1 MDAGGR
7 ATAVWSIVTFA
18 KPARSPNP
26 SGNAAMF
33 KSAASPRKW
42 TQTVVQLYFYISA
55 VLKVVLIALPPYAHP
70 QMTWHFRVIV
80 RTSGGKKKNVIC
92 VWQENLFDLLTGG
105 RWKSGVPAVRLA
117 ENSATR
123 AEWCSAC
130 RRSTT
135 APTGPY
141 TANTAQRIGLKWGEP
156 VTTPC
161 ALPSGGQGRG
171 LRWARRRG
179 HLHLLFLSHN
189 KLVYWV
195 EI

>member
-55 VLKVVLIALPPYAHP
+55 VIKVVLIALPPYAHP

-80 RTSGGKKKNVIC
+80 CTSGGKKKC
-92 VWQENLFDLLTGG
+92 DLRLTRKPFRPAD
-105 RWKSGVPAVRLA
+105 RWVVEEWSPCSKTCGKLGYQSRVVQCMQALHNGTNRPVHSKHCTEDRPEMRRACNHTVCPAQWRTGAWSQVSEEEGPSAPAV
-117 ENSATR
+117 
-123 AEWCSAC
+123 
-130 RRSTT
+130 
-135 APTGPY
+135 
-141 TANTAQRIGLKWGEP
+141 LK
-156 VTTPC
+156 
-161 ALPSGGQGRG
+161 S
-171 LRWARRRG
+171 
-179 HLHLLFLSHN
+179 
-189 KLVYWV
+189 
-195 EI
+195 